1 MTKNQELITAQPSTL
16 LTRLFVSVATV
27 LFILLLASCSDD
39 DDVETSTMIV
49 EIDSESNLFHDNTGS
64 LEPGMWVREEGKKNW
79 EKWPQYRIE
88 GFSFEEGYYTK
99 LQIIKKIDH
108 NYDGYDGGSSTSY
121 QLQKILEKKPSESI
135 RNK

>member
-1 MTKNQELITAQPSTL
+1 MKRTHLYFITS
-16 LTRLFVSVATV
+16 
-27 LFILLLASCSDD
+27 ILLALFTFAISSCSDD
-39 DDVETSTMIV
+39 DKIEVIKMTI
-49 EIDSESNLFHDNTGS
+49 EIDSEPVVFYDVVTKE
-64 LEPGMWVREEGKKNW
+64 EPGMWVREEGKKNW
-79 EKWPQYRIE
+79 NKWPQKRIK

-108 NYDGYDGGSSTSY
+108 NYDGYDGGAPKSY

>member
-1 MTKNQELITAQPSTL
+1 MKKTHFYFITS
-16 LTRLFVSVATV
+16 
-27 LFILLLASCSDD
+27 ILLALFTFAISSCSDD
-39 DDVETSTMIV
+39 DKIEVVNMIV
-49 EIDSESNLFHDNTGS
+49 EIDSEPVIFYDIVTKE
-64 LEPGMWVREEGKKNW
+64 EPGMWVREEGKKNW
-79 EKWPQYRIE
+79 NKWPQDRIK

-108 NYDGYDGGSSTSY
+108 SYDNEYVDGGSSTSY

>member
-1 MTKNQELITAQPSTL
+1 MKRTHLYFITSIL
-16 LTRLFVSVATV
+16 LV
-27 LFILLLASCSDD
+27 LFTFAISSCSDD

-49 EIDSESNLFHDNTGS
+49 EIDSESNLVFVLTGS

-79 EKWPQYRIE
+79 EKWPQWRIK

-108 NYDGYDGGSSTSY
+108 RLEGQDGGDPDSY

>member
-1 MTKNQELITAQPSTL
+1 MKKTHLYFITS
-16 LTRLFVSVATV
+16 
-27 LFILLLASCSDD
+27 ILLALFTFAISSCSDD
-39 DDVETSTMIV
+39 DKIEVIKMTI
-49 EIDSESNLFHDNTGS
+49 EIDSEPVVFYDVVTKE
-64 LEPGMWVREEGKKNW
+64 EPGMWVREEGKKNW
-79 EKWPQYRIE
+79 NKWPQKRIK

-108 NYDGYDGGSSTSY
+108 NYDGYDGGAPKSY

>member
-1 MTKNQELITAQPSTL
+1 MKRTHFYFITS
-16 LTRLFVSVATV
+16 
-27 LFILLLASCSDD
+27 ILLALFTFAISSCSDD
-39 DDVETSTMIV
+39 DKIEVVNMIV
-49 EIDSESNLFHDNTGS
+49 EIDSEPVIFYDIVTKE
-64 LEPGMWVREEGKKNW
+64 EPGMWVREEGKKNW

-108 NYDGYDGGSSTSY
+108 NYDGYDGGSSISY

>member
-1 MTKNQELITAQPSTL
+1 MKRTHFYFITS
-16 LTRLFVSVATV
+16 
-27 LFILLLASCSDD
+27 ILLALFTFAISSCSDD

-49 EIDSESNLFHDNTGS
+49 EIDSEPVVFHS
-64 LEPGMWVREEGKKNW
+64 LVGKELGMWVREEGKKNW
-79 EKWPQYRIE
+79 NKWSQKRIE
-88 GFSFEEGYYTK
+88 GFTFEEGYYTK

-108 NYDGYDGGSSTSY
+108 KYDGYDGGSSTSY

>member
-1 MTKNQELITAQPSTL
+1 MKRTHFYFITS
-16 LTRLFVSVATV
+16 
-27 LFILLLASCSDD
+27 ILLALFTFAISSCSDD

-49 EIDSESNLFHDNTGS
+49 EIDSESNLVFVLTGS

-79 EKWPQYRIE
+79 EKWPQKRIK

>member
-1 MTKNQELITAQPSTL
+1 MKRTHLYFITSIL
-16 LTRLFVSVATV
+16 LTLFTFAIS
-27 LFILLLASCSDD
+27 SCSDD

-49 EIDSESNLFHDNTGS
+49 EIDSEPVVFYNIVTKE
-64 LEPGMWVREEGKKNW
+64 EPGMWVREEGKKNW
-79 EKWPQYRIE
+79 NKWPQKRIK

-99 LQIIKKIDH
+99 LQIIKKFDH
-108 NYDGYDGGSSTSY
+108 RLEGQNGGSSTSY

>member
-1 MTKNQELITAQPSTL
+1 MKRTHFYFITSILIA
-16 LTRLFVSVATV
+16 LFTFAIS
-27 LFILLLASCSDD
+27 SCSDD
-39 DDVETSTMIV
+39 DKIEVIKMTI
-49 EIDSESNLFHDNTGS
+49 EIDSEPVIFYDIVTKE
-64 LEPGMWVREEGKKNW
+64 EPGMWVREEGKKNW
-79 EKWPQYRIE
+79 NKWPQDRIK

-108 NYDGYDGGSSTSY
+108 NYDGYDGGVPKSY

>member
-1 MTKNQELITAQPSTL
+1 MKKTHLYFITS
-16 LTRLFVSVATV
+16 
-27 LFILLLASCSDD
+27 ILLALFTFGISSCSDD
-39 DDVETSTMIV
+39 DKIEVIKMTI
-49 EIDSESNLFHDNTGS
+49 EIDSEPVIFYDIVTKE
-64 LEPGMWVREEGKKNW
+64 EPGMWVREEGKKNW

-99 LQIIKKIDH
+99 LQIIKKFEH
-108 NYDGYDGGSSTSY
+108 RLEGQNGGSPISY

>member
-1 MTKNQELITAQPSTL
+1 MKRTHFYFITS
-16 LTRLFVSVATV
+16 
-27 LFILLLASCSDD
+27 ILLALFTFAISSCSDD
-39 DDVETSTMIV
+39 DKIEVIKMTI
-49 EIDSESNLFHDNTGS
+49 EIDSEPVIFYDIVTKE
-64 LEPGMWVREEGKKNW
+64 EPGMWVREEGKKNW
-79 EKWPQYRIE
+79 NKWPQDRIE

-108 NYDGYDGGSSTSY
+108 NYDGYDGGVPKSY

>member
-1 MTKNQELITAQPSTL
+1 MKRTHFYFITS
-16 LTRLFVSVATV
+16 
-27 LFILLLASCSDD
+27 ILLALFTFAISSCSDD

-49 EIDSESNLFHDNTGS
+49 EIDSEPVIFYDIVTKE
-64 LEPGMWVREEGKKNW
+64 EPGMWVREEGKKNW

-108 NYDGYDGGSSTSY
+108 NYDGYDGGVPKSY

>member
-1 MTKNQELITAQPSTL
+1 MKKTHLYFITSIL
-16 LTRLFVSVATV
+16 LV
-27 LFILLLASCSDD
+27 LFTFAISSCSDD
-39 DDVETSTMIV
+39 DKIEVVNMIV
-49 EIDSESNLFHDNTGS
+49 EIDSEPVIFYDIVTKE
-64 LEPGMWVREEGKKNW
+64 EPGMWVREEGKKNW
-79 EKWPQYRIE
+79 NKWPQDRIK

-108 NYDGYDGGSSTSY
+108 NYDGYDGGVPKSY

>member
-1 MTKNQELITAQPSTL
+1 MKRTHFYFITS
-16 LTRLFVSVATV
+16 
-27 LFILLLASCSDD
+27 ILLALFTFAISSCSDD
-39 DDVETSTMIV
+39 DKIEVIKMTV
-49 EIDSESNLFHDNTGS
+49 EIDSEPVIFYDIVTKE
-64 LEPGMWVREEGKKNW
+64 EPGMWVREEGKKNW
-79 EKWPQYRIE
+79 NKWPQDRIE

-108 NYDGYDGGSSTSY
+108 NYDGYDGGSPTSY

>member
-1 MTKNQELITAQPSTL
+1 MKKTHFYFITS
-16 LTRLFVSVATV
+16 
-27 LFILLLASCSDD
+27 ILLALFTFAISSCSDD
-39 DDVETSTMIV
+39 DKIEVINMIV
-49 EIDSESNLFHDNTGS
+49 EIDSEPVIFYDIVTKE
-64 LEPGMWVREEGKKNW
+64 EPGMWVREEGKKNW
-79 EKWPQYRIE
+79 DKWPQYRIK

-108 NYDGYDGGSSTSY
+108 KLEGQNGGSPISY

>member
-1 MTKNQELITAQPSTL
+1 MKRTHFYFITS
-16 LTRLFVSVATV
+16 
-27 LFILLLASCSDD
+27 ILLALFTFAISSCSDD
-39 DDVETSTMIV
+39 DKIEVVNMIV
-49 EIDSESNLFHDNTGS
+49 EIDSEPVIFYDVVTKE
-64 LEPGMWVREEGKKNW
+64 EPGMWVREEGKKNW
-79 EKWPQYRIE
+79 EKWPQKRIK

-108 NYDGYDGGSSTSY
+108 NYDGYDGGVPKSY

>member
-1 MTKNQELITAQPSTL
+1 MKRTHFY
-16 LTRLFVSVATV
+16 FVTT
-27 LFILLLASCSDD
+27 ILLALFTFAISSCSDD

-49 EIDSESNLFHDNTGS
+49 EIDSESNLVFVLTGS

-79 EKWPQYRIE
+79 EKWPQWRIK

-108 NYDGYDGGSSTSY
+108 NYDGYDGGSPISY

>member
-1 MTKNQELITAQPSTL
+1 MKRTHFYFITS
-16 LTRLFVSVATV
+16 
-27 LFILLLASCSDD
+27 ILLALFTFAISSCSDD
-39 DDVETSTMIV
+39 DKIEVVNMIV
-49 EIDSESNLFHDNTGS
+49 EIDSEPVIFYDIVTKE
-64 LEPGMWVREEGKKNW
+64 EPGMWVREEGKKNW

-108 NYDGYDGGSSTSY
+108 RLEGQDGGDPDSY

>member
-1 MTKNQELITAQPSTL
+1 MKRTHFY
-16 LTRLFVSVATV
+16 FVTT
-27 LFILLLASCSDD
+27 ILLALFTFAISSCSDD

-49 EIDSESNLFHDNTGS
+49 EIDSESNLVFVLTGS

-108 NYDGYDGGSSTSY
+108 RLEGQDGGDPDSY

>member
-1 MTKNQELITAQPSTL
+1 MKRTHFYFITS
-16 LTRLFVSVATV
+16 
-27 LFILLLASCSDD
+27 ILLALFTFAISSCSDD
-39 DDVETSTMIV
+39 DKIEVIKMTI
-49 EIDSESNLFHDNTGS
+49 EIDSEPVIFYDIVTKE
-64 LEPGMWVREEGKKNW
+64 EPGMWVREEGKKKW
-79 EKWPQYRIE
+79 EKWPQDRIE

-108 NYDGYDGGSSTSY
+108 NYDGYDGGSPTSY

>member
-1 MTKNQELITAQPSTL
+1 MKRTHFYFITS
-16 LTRLFVSVATV
+16 
-27 LFILLLASCSDD
+27 ILLILFTFAISSCSDD
-39 DDVETSTMIV
+39 DKIEVIKMTI
-49 EIDSESNLFHDNTGS
+49 EIDSEPVIFYDVVTKE
-64 LEPGMWVREEGKKNW
+64 EPGMWVREEGKKNW
-79 EKWPQYRIE
+79 NKWPQKRIK

-108 NYDGYDGGSSTSY
+108 NYDGYDGGVPKSY

>member
-1 MTKNQELITAQPSTL
+1 MKRTHFYFITS
-16 LTRLFVSVATV
+16 
-27 LFILLLASCSDD
+27 ILLALFTFAISSCSDD
-39 DDVETSTMIV
+39 DKIEVVNMIV
-49 EIDSESNLFHDNTGS
+49 EIDSEPVIFYDIVTKE
-64 LEPGMWVREEGKKNW
+64 EPGMWVREEGKKNW
-79 EKWPQYRIE
+79 NKWPQDRIE

-108 NYDGYDGGSSTSY
+108 SYDNEYVDGGSSTSY

>member
-1 MTKNQELITAQPSTL
+1 MKKTHLYFITS
-16 LTRLFVSVATV
+16 
-27 LFILLLASCSDD
+27 ILLALFTFAISSCSDD

-49 EIDSESNLFHDNTGS
+49 EIDSESNLVFVLTGS

-79 EKWPQYRIE
+79 EKWPQWRIK

-108 NYDGYDGGSSTSY
+108 RLEGQDGGDPDSY

>member
-1 MTKNQELITAQPSTL
+1 MKKTHLYIITS
-16 LTRLFVSVATV
+16 
-27 LFILLLASCSDD
+27 ILLALFTFGISSCSDD

-49 EIDSESNLFHDNTGS
+49 EIDSESNLLHDLTGS
-64 LEPGMWVREEGKKNW
+64 WEPGMWVREEGKKNW
-79 EKWPQYRIE
+79 EKWPQKRIK

-108 NYDGYDGGSSTSY
+108 NYDGYDGGVPKSY

>member
-1 MTKNQELITAQPSTL
+1 MKRTHFYFITS
-16 LTRLFVSVATV
+16 
-27 LFILLLASCSDD
+27 ILLALFTFAISSCSDD
-39 DDVETSTMIV
+39 DKIEVVNMIV
-49 EIDSESNLFHDNTGS
+49 EIDSEPVIFYDIVTKE
-64 LEPGMWVREEGKKNW
+64 EPGMWVREEGKKNW

-108 NYDGYDGGSSTSY
+108 SYDNEYVNGGSPISY

>member
-1 MTKNQELITAQPSTL
+1 MKRTHFYFITS
-16 LTRLFVSVATV
+16 
-27 LFILLLASCSDD
+27 ILLALFTFAISSCSDD

-49 EIDSESNLFHDNTGS
+49 EIDSEPVIFYDIVTKE
-64 LEPGMWVREEGKKNW
+64 EPGMWVREEGKKNW
-79 EKWPQYRIE
+79 NKWPQDRIE

-99 LQIIKKIDH
+99 LQIIKKFDH
-108 NYDGYDGGSSTSY
+108 RLEGQDGGSPISY

>member
-1 MTKNQELITAQPSTL
+1 MKKTHFYFITS
-16 LTRLFVSVATV
+16 
-27 LFILLLASCSDD
+27 ILLALFTFAISSCSDD

-49 EIDSESNLFHDNTGS
+49 EIDSEPVIFYDIVTKE
-64 LEPGMWVREEGKKNW
+64 EPGMWVREEGKKKW
-79 EKWPQYRIE
+79 EKWPQDRIE

-108 NYDGYDGGSSTSY
+108 NYDGYDGGVPKSY